1 MMMMMMNVRMYTSSG
16 GGSYMQPAGKGCVKA
31 KACLREA
38 CCGVHAGTLERVLRY
53 PDGRERRIRYP
64 CPDGD
69 DVQQRGDSL
78 SGGGRWQ
85 GRGEKGLMYSGDDDD
100 DDNGYSGN
108 FVQTEKKGKRR
119 ESVKSEK
126 TCEDSCIVEK
136 ANGMAGG
143 AMKEEEE
150 VVKNV
155 LESKSPLELLKYL
168 TSAEYKEEQEREW
181 QAVKDSFDIHHGCPW
196 PIPKPVY
203 TVVVQQ
209 EDGAGQVHTL
219 RTRIAQEEVE
229 NELNTLLGF
238 HNKRKNNNKENSA
251 VIRCSSLVD
260 GVVVFEDEDRA
271 DEYGQIVQGLK
282 NGNVAVHIAEH
293 DSHDLFRNVQEA
305 KGVVVVIRR
314 DGQVP
319 NMQQLAAV
327 LRNPDSNLNE

>member
-1 MMMMMMNVRMYTSSG
+1 MMHVRMYSNG
-16 GGSYMQPAGKGCVKA
+16 GGSYMQTSGKGCVRS

-38 CCGVHAGTLERVLRY
+38 CCGMHAGTLERVLRY

-69 DVQQRGDSL
+69 DVQQRADSR
-78 SGGGRWQ
+78 SGSRWE
-85 GRGEKGLMYSGDDDD
+85 GKGLVYNDD
-100 DDNGYSGN
+100 GYSGN
-108 FVQTEKKGKRR
+108 FVQIEKG

-126 TCEDSCIVEK
+126 KCEDLCVDKTNEI
-136 ANGMAGG
+136 NGTIKDGG
-143 AMKEEEE
+143 TKEE
-150 VVKNV
+150 VVKDV

-181 QAVKDSFDIHHGCPW
+181 QAVKDSFDIYHGCPW

-203 TVVVQQ
+203 TVVLQQ
-209 EDGAGQVHTL
+209 EDGRGQVHTL

-229 NELNTLLGF
+229 SELNTLLGF
-238 HNKRKNNNKENSA
+238 TNKSKNKKKNERSA

-260 GVVVFEDEDRA
+260 GVVVFEDEERA
-271 DEYGQIVQGLK
+271 DEYGQIVQGVK
-282 NGNVAVHIAEH
+282 NGHVAVHIAEH

-327 LRNPDSNLNE
+327 LRNPESNLNE

>member
-1 MMMMMMNVRMYTSSG
+1 MMNVSMMYRN
-16 GGSYMQPAGKGCVKA
+16 GGSYTQPHGKGCIKS
-31 KACLREA
+31 KACLKEA
-38 CCGVHAGTLERVLRY
+38 CCGMHAGALERVLRY

-69 DVQQRGDSL
+69 DVQQQRRES
-78 SGGGRWQ
+78 SSARWE
-85 GRGEKGLMYSGDDDD
+85 RRKEKGLAIDDD
-100 DDNGYSGN
+100 YSSN
-108 FVQTEKKGKRR
+108 FVQTVAEEEGKL
-119 ESVKSEK
+119 ESGV
-126 TCEDSCIVEK
+126 VEK
-136 ANGMAGG
+136 ESNNVA
-143 AMKEEEE
+143 E
-150 VVKNV
+150 VKHV
-155 LESKSPLELLKYL
+155 LESKSPLELLRYL

-203 TVVVQQ
+203 TLVLQQ
-209 EDGAGQVHTL
+209 RDGPGQLHTL
-219 RTRIAQEEVE
+219 RTKIAQEEVE
-229 NELNTLLGF
+229 TELNELLGL
-238 HNKRKNNNKENSA
+238 NKKKKKDGDSA

-260 GVVVFEDEDRA
+260 GVIVFEDEDRA

-282 NGNVAVHIAEH
+282 NGNVVHIAKH

-327 LRNPDSNLNE
+327 LRNPDSDTKE